1 MPTRITDLVLRSFK
15 ALATSGI
22 YMLNLVLSRLTTA
35 SETSSSC
42 TVAPKAVYTLL
53 LSSFS
58 PPRRP
63 CLFHSPFGYCSVTIT
78 GISRIL
84 LALIYKVHISIM
96 HKVYWLVPYYH
107 FACYRND
114 RGILPNDTLETL
126 LNVTNK
132 ESGWLRSNFC
142 NLWNSGHGVK
152 REREREI
159 AASVGNVQTYFIS
172 DGCSFLRDI
181 GPCMHIHPQTTMKY
195 QKKCF
200 SIMQS
205 KTMFYFNNPNDT
217 CIMVQEYIC
226 YRMFSTGAG

>member
-42 TVAPKAVYTLL
+42 TVAPKAVYYICIHCCLVPF
-53 LSSFS
+53 SS
-58 PPRRP
+58 PRRP

-96 HKVYWLVPYYH
+96 NKVYWLVPCYH

-132 ESGWLRSNFC
+132 ESG
-142 NLWNSGHGVK
+142 
-152 REREREI
+152 
-159 AASVGNVQTYFIS
+159 
-172 DGCSFLRDI
+172 
-181 GPCMHIHPQTTMKY
+181 
-195 QKKCF
+195 
-200 SIMQS
+200 
-205 KTMFYFNNPNDT
+205 
-217 CIMVQEYIC
+217 
-226 YRMFSTGAG
+226 